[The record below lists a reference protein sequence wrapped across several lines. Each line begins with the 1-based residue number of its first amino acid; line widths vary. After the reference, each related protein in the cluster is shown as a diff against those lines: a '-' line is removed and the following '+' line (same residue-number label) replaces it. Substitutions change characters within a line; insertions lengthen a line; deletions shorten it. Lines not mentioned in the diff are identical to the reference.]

1 MTASPSSSRAAP
13 TSSPADIAPQ
23 YDAAATE
30 REVAHR
36 WQEAD
41 AFAAQDAQSRRAGGT
56 HDPFVIFMPPPNVT
70 AVLHVG
76 HGLTMTVQDVLIRWR
91 RMAGDD
97 TLYQPGTDH
106 AGIATQHIVEKLLA
120 AEGSTRRAIGRE
132 AFVARTAAFVAETGG
147 TILQQLRAIGVSADW
162 SRTAYT
168 LSPALSRAVR
178 EAFVRLYDEGLI
190 YRGHRVI
197 HWCPRCLT
205 ALSDEEAE
213 HADESGALYHIRYP
227 VAGDP
232 SRSVVVATTRPE
244 TMLGDVAIAVH
255 PDDARYQALIGQRVV
270 VPVAGVEIPIVGDA
284 AVDPTFGTGAV
295 KITPAH
301 DANDFEIGTRHGL
314 PMPVIMN
321 PAAEIE
327 AGADAAG
334 RVPAP
339 LAGLDRFDARARIVE
354 MLRSGGGLVRV
365 EDHQHAVRHCYRCD
379 SVIEPR
385 LSDQWFVRM
394 APLAAPALDAVRS
407 GAVRILPER
416 WVAVYVNWLENIRD
430 WNISRQLWWGHR
442 IPVWYCDACGSQV
455 ALREDPEGCA
465 ACGGPLRQDED
476 VLDTW
481 FSSWLWP
488 LSTLGWPDD
497 TPARRAFYPGDVL
510 VTGSDIL
517 FFWVSRMIMSGLHF
531 DGRPP
536 FHTVLLNG
544 IVRDTQH
551 RKMSK
556 SLGNGIDPVDVV
568 ALYGA
573 DALRYTQIAGMG
585 LGTDVILDPDNLER
599 SFAPGR
605 NFVTKLWNIGRFLLT
620 NVGDEPTTAG
630 IGDLASAWAL
640 TRADLWILA
649 RLDAAIAACDAALG
663 PARPDSTG
671 RWAGTDRKTGF
682 RLSEFVEAA
691 RTFVWSDLADWYL
704 EHCKG
709 RLTPEWDAHD
719 RAVARA
725 VLLHVFDAGLRLLH
739 PVVPFITE
747 ALWQRLPTTEPDAL
761 LARAAWP
768 TVRDLPTPL
777 VGRRSGATRLAADSA
792 PVEYELV
799 REATSAVRQ
808 IRADYGIPP
817 GTIIDAVIEP
827 AAGSRDLFVEEA
839 AAVGR
844 LTRSQPRVA
853 GTAGETPSGETRG
866 AAATA
871 VLTDGSTVIVPLVGL
886 IDIAKECARLGGELT
901 RLDAQLTALRG
912 RLANSGFVSRAPE
925 HVVEAERAKEREWA
939 TRADLLRARLHGLCP
954 E

>member
-1 MTASPSSSRAAP
+1 MSPSP
-13 TSSPADIAPQ
+13 LPAQ

-30 REVAHR
+30 REVARR
-36 WQEAD
+36 WQEAN
-41 AFAAQDAQSRRAGGT
+41 AFAAEDSGSRRAGGT

-120 AEGSTRRAIGRE
+120 AEGTTRQAIGRE

-147 TILQQLRAIGVSADW
+147 LILEQLRAIGVSADW
-162 SRTAYT
+162 SRLAYT

-213 HADESGALYHIRYP
+213 HEDEVGALYHVRYA

-232 SRSVVVATTRPE
+232 ARAIVVATTRPE

-255 PDDARYQALIGQRVV
+255 PDDPRYRDLIGRHVTLPLV
-270 VPVAGVEIPIVGDA
+270 GIEVPVVADP
-284 AVDPTFGTGAV
+284 AVDPGFGTGAV
-295 KITPAH
+295 KVTPAH
-301 DANDFEIGTRHGL
+301 DANDFEIGQRHGL
-314 PMPVIMN
+314 PMPLIMN

-327 AGADAAG
+327 EGAGAAG
-334 RVPAP
+334 RVPPA
-339 LAGLDRFDARARIVE
+339 LAGLDRFDARTRIVE
-354 MLRSGGGLVRV
+354 MLRSGGALVRV
-365 EDHQHAVRHCYRCD
+365 EEHRHAVRHCYRCD
-379 SVIEPR
+379 SPIEPR

-394 APLAAPALDAVRS
+394 APLAAPALEAVRS

-416 WVAVYVNWLENIRD
+416 WVAVYTNWLENIRD

-442 IPVWYCDACGSQV
+442 IPVWYCDACGWQA
-455 ALREDPEGCA
+455 ALREDPAGCPTCA
-465 ACGGPLRQDED
+465 GPIRQDND

-517 FFWVSRMIMSGLHF
+517 FFWVARMIMSGIHF

-536 FHTVLLNG
+536 FHTVLLHG

-556 SLGNGIDPVDVV
+556 SLGNGIDPLDVV

-585 LGTDVILDPDNLER
+585 LGTDVILDPQNLER

-620 NVGDEPTTAG
+620 NVGDEPVTAG
-630 IGDLASAWAL
+630 IADMASARSL

-649 RLDAAIAACDAALG
+649 RLDAAIGACDAALG
-663 PARPDSTG
+663 PARPDG
-671 RWAGTDRKTGF
+671 PGPWAGAELKTGL

-691 RTFVWSDLADWYL
+691 RGFMWSDLADWYL

-709 RLTPEWDAHD
+709 RLAPEWDTHD
-719 RAVARA
+719 RAVARS

-739 PVVPFITE
+739 PVVPFVTE
-747 ALWQRLPTTEPDAL
+747 GLWQRLPSTDAGAV

-768 TVRDLPTPL
+768 SVRDLPTARM
-777 VGRRSGATRLAADSA
+777 GRRSGAARLAADSA
-792 PVEYELV
+792 AAEYDLV
-799 REATSAVRQ
+799 REAASAVRQ
-808 IRADYGIPP
+808 IRADYAVAP
-817 GTIIDAVIEP
+817 GTVIDVVIDA
-827 AAGSRDLFVEEA
+827 AADCREVFVEEA
-839 AAVGR
+839 EGLGR
-844 LTRSQPRVA
+844 LTRSQVRVA
-853 GTAGETPSGETRG
+853 ASGSSAAPGNEGNHG
-866 AAATA
+866 AAATT
-871 VLTDGSTVIVPLVGL
+871 VLSDGTTVVVPLAGL
-886 IDIAKECARLGGELT
+886 IDIAKECARLRGELE
-901 RLDAQLTALRG
+901 RLDAQLAALRG
-912 RLANSGFVSRAPE
+912 RLANAGFLSRAPE
-925 HVVEAERAKEREWA
+925 AVVQAEQVKAREWA
-939 TRADLLRARLHGLCP
+939 TRAELLRTRLDGLCAA
-954 E
+954 